1 MSAQTFCLEHLET
14 PTGRLLVVTDAECR
28 LRAVD
33 WEDHHSRMQELL
45 DRYYGAGTRLRE
57 ARRLS
62 QAARAL
68 ADYFAGDL
76 DAIADLP
83 TAANG
88 TAFQLSVWAAL
99 RQIPVGETV
108 SYGALAARIGRPKA
122 VRAVGLANGANPD
135 RHCRPLPS
143 RDRRRRFA
151 HRVWRRPASQTLVAG
166 ARVRRPA
173 AVRRTATGGRTMTAK
188 NSKHVVLAA
197 WQALASRDPQRIA
210 AMFAKDA
217 EWLAPQGNATAIALN
232 STSHMIGREQIA
244 QSFGSDIWKLFTAN
258 VKVEFRGVYADGDVV
273 IVEERMQATLANG
286 NAYDN
291 DYCFVFE
298 VENGLIRRV
307 REYMDTAK
315 GHRMIFATDRS
326 KS

>member
-1 MSAQTFCLEHLET
+1 M
-14 PTGRLLVVTDAECR
+14 
-28 LRAVD
+28 
-33 WEDHHSRMQELL
+33 
-45 DRYYGAGTRLRE
+45 
-57 ARRLS
+57 
-62 QAARAL
+62 
-68 ADYFAGDL
+68 
-76 DAIADLP
+76 
-83 TAANG
+83 
-88 TAFQLSVWAAL
+88 
-99 RQIPVGETV
+99 
-108 SYGALAARIGRPKA
+108 
-122 VRAVGLANGANPD
+122 
-135 RHCRPLPS
+135 
-143 RDRRRRFA
+143 
-151 HRVWRRPASQTLVAG
+151 
-166 ARVRRPA
+166 
-173 AVRRTATGGRTMTAK
+173 MTAK

-210 AMFAKDA
+210 AIFAKDA
-217 EWLAPQGNATAIALN
+217 EWLAPQGNATAVALN
-232 STSHMIGREQIA
+232 STSHMVGREQIS
-244 QSFGSDIWKLFTAN
+244 QSFGSDIWKLFTTD

>member
-1 MSAQTFCLEHLET
+1 M
-14 PTGRLLVVTDAECR
+14 
-28 LRAVD
+28 
-33 WEDHHSRMQELL
+33 
-45 DRYYGAGTRLRE
+45 
-57 ARRLS
+57 
-62 QAARAL
+62 
-68 ADYFAGDL
+68 
-76 DAIADLP
+76 IA
-83 TAANG
+83 N
-88 TAFQLSVWAAL
+88 
-99 RQIPVGETV
+99 
-108 SYGALAARIGRPKA
+108 
-122 VRAVGLANGANPD
+122 
-135 RHCRPLPS
+135 
-143 RDRRRRFA
+143 
-151 HRVWRRPASQTLVAG
+151 
-166 ARVRRPA
+166 
-173 AVRRTATGGRTMTAK
+173 

-197 WQALASRDPQRIA
+197 WQALASRDPARIG
-210 AMFAKDA
+210 AMFTADA
-217 EWLAPQGNATAIALN
+217 EWLAPQGNATAVALN
-232 STSHMIGREQIA
+232 GTSRMIGREQIA